1 MKMGL
6 CLFINF
12 LSFMMHT
19 EFIVVEGDFANAGKA
34 SSEIKKTL
42 KQLNIDNQKIK
53 KIVVAVYEAEVNAI
67 AHAYGGTIFV
77 DLDEEK
83 ICVLIKDK
91 GPGIP
96 DIARAMEKGYSTA
109 SAKVREMGFGAGMG
123 LPNIKNNVDELD
135 IQSEVGVGTEI
146 KMIVNFN
153 S

>member
-1 MKMGL
+1 
-6 CLFINF
+6 
-12 LSFMMHT
+12 MHN
-19 EFIVVEGDFANAGKA
+19 EFTVVEGDFANAGKA

-67 AHAYGGTIFV
+67 AHAYGGTIYV

-96 DIARAMEKGYSTA
+96 DIARAMEKGFSTA

-135 IQSEVGVGTEI
+135 IQTEVGVGTEI

>member
-1 MKMGL
+1 
-6 CLFINF
+6 
-12 LSFMMHT
+12 MHN
-19 EFIVVEGDFANAGKA
+19 EFTVVEGDFANAGKA

-67 AHAYGGTIFV
+67 AHAYGGTIYV

-96 DIARAMEKGYSTA
+96 DIARAMEKGFSTA

-135 IQSEVGVGTEI
+135 MQTEVGVGTEI

>member
-1 MKMGL
+1 
-6 CLFINF
+6 
-12 LSFMMHT
+12 MHN
-19 EFIVVEGDFANAGKA
+19 EFTVVEGDFANAGKA

-96 DIARAMEKGYSTA
+96 DIARAMEKGFSTA

-135 IQSEVGVGTEI
+135 IQTEIRVGTEI

>member
-1 MKMGL
+1 
-6 CLFINF
+6 
-12 LSFMMHT
+12 MHN
-19 EFIVVEGDFANAGKA
+19 EFTVVEGDFANAGKA

-67 AHAYGGTIFV
+67 AHAYGGTIYV

-96 DIARAMEKGYSTA
+96 DIARAMEKGFSTA

-135 IQSEVGVGTEI
+135 IQTEIGVGTEI